1 MTQLPMFPL
10 GSVLFPRAI
19 LPLHVF
25 EPRYRALV
33 EHVLRHEPEFGVVL
47 IERGAEVGGGDTRFA
62 VGTVARIVEVGRT
75 DDGRFVLA
83 TVGTRRIRVVEWLA
97 DDPFPL
103 AMVESLVDESEEAD
117 VQSLV
122 DGALAAL
129 ERVYSL
135 LAALGE
141 GPEEIEF
148 TLSDDPVTASYQAA
162 ALAPVGSLDA
172 QRVLEIDGLGARL
185 ETVSQLL
192 FDQAEL
198 LEARLGGAG

>member
-103 AMVESLVDESEEAD
+103 ATVEALVDESEEAD
-117 VQSLV
+117 VHTLV

>member
-1 MTQLPMFPL
+1 MTELPMFPL
-10 GSVLFPRAI
+10 GSVLFPSAM

-47 IERGAEVGGGDTRFA
+47 IERGAEVGGGDTRFT
-62 VGTVARIVEVGRT
+62 VGTVARIVEVGRS

-103 AMVESLVDESEEAD
+103 ATVESLVDESEEAD
-117 VQSLV
+117 VHTLV

-135 LAALGE
+135 LAARGE

-162 ALAPVGSLDA
+162 ALAPLGPLDA
-172 QRVLEIDGLGARL
+172 QRVLEIDGPAARL
-185 ETVSQLL
+185 ETLIELL

>member
-1 MTQLPMFPL
+1 MIELPMFPL
-10 GSVLFPRAI
+10 NSVLFPSAM

-47 IERGAEVGGGDTRFA
+47 IERGAEVGGGDIRFA

-103 AMVESLVDESEEAD
+103 ATVEALVDESEVAD
-117 VQSLV
+117 VHTLV
-122 DGALAAL
+122 DGALVAL

-135 LAALGE
+135 LAARGE

-162 ALAPVGSLDA
+162 ALAPFGPLDA

-185 ETVSQLL
+185 ETVTRLL